1 MSQVVYYG
9 GLFAISFLM
18 TIFYA
23 YRWHKQFNVDMTVF
37 FVLMPVVNL
46 AYFIMYSAHD
56 LAVSKALLIFV
67 YVGACFLPWFTT
79 MCELDL
85 CKIRVERAF
94 SLITFSFCSLVLLC
108 DIVLRDTNLLY
119 SSLTLERV
127 GSAWVLNKVYGSFQI
142 VHYIFVLIFLV
153 VDIGILVYSLKKKK
167 EVSRIVLLLL
177 ALPVIITI
185 LGYLAGM
192 PLVHKGYELT
202 LFTYLIGQVVYLL
215 IVRRMAYY
223 NISEMVM
230 ESMVLAGKVGFIT
243 LDLKGRYLG
252 CNETAKAILPEL
264 GQMTVDR
271 SLEQARIL
279 DWLTQFKKDNSKNRF
294 LYTPETDPEKIYMVR
309 LDDLYYG
316 KKRCGYQIFVEDDT
330 ANQKYI
336 RLLDHYNEE
345 LQKDVAAKTRHIET
359 MNDRYILGIASMVE
373 SRDNSTGSHI
383 RRTSE
388 CVRMITVEMQKDQ
401 SLQLPDSFY
410 RSLIKAAPMHDL
422 GKIAVDDAILRKPGR
437 YTPEEYE
444 VMKTH
449 AAEGAKIV
457 YNILKDTDDDYFRC
471 IAENVAHY
479 HHERMDG
486 SGYPEGLKGDDI
498 PLEARIMA
506 IADVYDALVSKRVY
520 KERFSFEKANEIILD
535 GMGTQFDPK
544 LRKYYE
550 AARPNLEAYYSEDV

>member
-1 MSQVVYYG
+1 MSQVVYYA
-9 GLFAISFLM
+9 GLFTLSFAL
-18 TIFYA
+18 TIIYV

-56 LAVSKALLIFV
+56 ILVSKALLIFV

-85 CKIRVERAF
+85 CKINIGRTF
-94 SLITFSFCSLVLLC
+94 SMVSFSFCAAVLLC
-108 DIVLRDTNLLY
+108 DIAFRDTNLLY
-119 SSLTLERV
+119 TSLTMEQV

-153 VDIGILVYSLKKKK
+153 VDIGILIYSLKKRK
-167 EVSRIVLLLL
+167 EVSRMVLLLL
-177 ALPVIITI
+177 AFPVIITI

-202 LFTYLIGQVVYLL
+202 PFTYLVGQIIYLV

-230 ESMVLAGKVGFIT
+230 ESMAQAGKIGFIT
-243 LDLKGRYLG
+243 VDLKGRYLG
-252 CNETAKAILPEL
+252 SNDTAKMILPEL
-264 GQMTVDR
+264 SQMTVDR
-271 SLEQARIL
+271 TLENAVIL
-279 DWLTQFKKDNSKNRF
+279 DWLTQFRNDNSKNRF
-294 LYTPETDPEKIYMVR
+294 LYTSETDSEKIYRVR
-309 LDDLYYG
+309 VDDLLYG

-336 RLLDHYNEE
+336 SLLDHYNEE
-345 LQKDVAAKTRHIET
+345 LQKDVSEKTRHIEM

-373 SRDNSTGSHI
+373 SRDNSTGGHI

-388 CVRMITVEMQKDQ
+388 CVRLIVEEMQKDD
-401 SLQLPDSFY
+401 SLNLQESFY
-410 RSLIKAAPMHDL
+410 NSIIKAAPMHDL

-457 YNILKDTDDDYFRC
+457 YNILKDTDDDNFRC

-520 KERFSFEKANEIILD
+520 KEKFSFEKANEIILE